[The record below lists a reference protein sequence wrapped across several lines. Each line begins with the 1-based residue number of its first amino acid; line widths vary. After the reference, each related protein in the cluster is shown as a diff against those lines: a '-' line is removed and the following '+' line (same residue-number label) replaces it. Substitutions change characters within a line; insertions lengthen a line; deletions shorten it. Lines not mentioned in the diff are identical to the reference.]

1 MAVAPKLA
9 NSLLECALYA
19 QQIAGPSMNYRH
31 SYHAGNHADVLKHAL
46 LRRLL
51 ELMQRKE
58 TPLCYLDSH
67 AGTAFY
73 DLQGE
78 TAGKTGEYQDGIG
91 RLWQRDDL
99 PLWLKDFR
107 SAVAAHNHADEL
119 RYYPGSPQ
127 LIADLLRPQDR
138 MILSELHPADAE
150 TLKQHFAGEEQVAVH
165 QRDGYQL
172 PKAFLP
178 VAEKRALWLLDPPF
192 EQTDEVE
199 RCVNAVQI
207 AIQRMRQTVI
217 ALWYPIKDQ
226 RLLRDFYQQIAAAG
240 LPKALRVEL
249 NIRPVD
255 NQLGLNGSGL
265 ILVNPPWPIWEELEQ
280 VLPWLA
286 RTLAQSGEGSYRLD
300 WLMGEP

>member
-1 MAVAPKLA
+1 
-9 NSLLECALYA
+9 
-19 QQIAGPSMNYRH
+19 MNYRH

-46 LRRLL
+46 LRRLF

-58 TPLCYLDSH
+58 APLCYLDSH

-78 TAGKTGEYQDGIG
+78 SAGKTGEFQDGIG

-99 PLWLKDFR
+99 PLWLGDFR
-107 SAVAAHNHADEL
+107 AAVAAHNEDDSL
-119 RYYPGSPQ
+119 RFYPGSPQ
-127 LIADLLRPQDR
+127 FIADLLRPQDR
-138 MILSELHPADAE
+138 MILSELHPDDAE
-150 TLKQHFAGEEQVAVH
+150 TLKQHFAYSDQVAVH

-192 EQTDEVE
+192 EKTDDLQ
-199 RCVNAVQI
+199 RCVSAVQI

-226 RLLRDFYQQIAAAG
+226 RLLREFYQQIADAG
-240 LPKALRVEL
+240 VPKALRVEL

-280 VLPWLA
+280 VLPWLS

-300 WLMGEP
+300 WLAGEP